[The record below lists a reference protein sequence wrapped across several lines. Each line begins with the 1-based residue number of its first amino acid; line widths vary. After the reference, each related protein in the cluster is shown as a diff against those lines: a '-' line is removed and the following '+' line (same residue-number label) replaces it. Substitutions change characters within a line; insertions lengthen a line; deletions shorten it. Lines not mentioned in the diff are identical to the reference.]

1 MLKSSTD
8 MTRMNDSDPVWL
20 RFLPEII
27 HKRIKGRTQ
36 LHSIIHNIWW
46 LLGDK
51 ALRLGMGLIVGAW
64 VARYLGP
71 SQYGELSYVV
81 AYVAFFQVISQLG
94 LDEIAIR
101 DMARDKQ
108 KSPAIIG
115 TIFGLRLIAGVICWI
130 CAIGAIVILRPGDYN
145 TLILTAII
153 AGGIIFQAADTID
166 LWFQSQIQSK
176 RTVVSKAMSYFMTS
190 ILKVVL
196 IIAKAGL
203 IFFAVVG
210 LVEIALSFAALMYS
224 YKKFS
229 APEKLFWDRCL
240 VRQLLMESWPYML
253 SGLAIIIYMRI
264 DQIMLREIMGTAELG
279 YFSAAITLSSIWYF
293 IPVMISQSVGPSIAK
308 KRSNDSDGYDRSI
321 NNLFSLMWWIMLPL
335 SIVIA
340 LISSPVITT
349 LYGKAYSESAVVLS
363 VHVFANIPVGLGVM
377 QGLWIVNENKNTLSL
392 TKTAAGAI
400 SNVLLN
406 LLLIPR
412 YGAVGAATATVVS
425 QSISSVF
432 SNIFIAPDIFRRQ
445 ILCAVWSYK

>member
-1 MLKSSTD
+1 
-8 MTRMNDSDPVWL
+8 
-20 RFLPEII
+20 
-27 HKRIKGRTQ
+27 
-36 LHSIIHNIWW
+36 
-46 LLGDK
+46 
-51 ALRLGMGLIVGAW
+51 
-64 VARYLGP
+64 
-71 SQYGELSYVV
+71 
-81 AYVAFFQVISQLG
+81 
-94 LDEIAIR
+94 
-101 DMARDKQ
+101 
-108 KSPAIIG
+108 
-115 TIFGLRLIAGVICWI
+115 
-130 CAIGAIVILRPGDYN
+130 
-145 TLILTAII
+145 
-153 AGGIIFQAADTID
+153 
-166 LWFQSQIQSK
+166 
-176 RTVVSKAMSYFMTS
+176 
-190 ILKVVL
+190 
-196 IIAKAGL
+196 
-203 IFFAVVG
+203 
-210 LVEIALSFAALMYS
+210 
-224 YKKFS
+224 
-229 APEKLFWDRCL
+229 
-240 VRQLLMESWPYML
+240 ML